1 MGSVDVH
8 VALTDQKVS
17 TKFYLKDDSALDLI
31 ADHIDRLNERLKK
44 RGYSMEAQFLQK
56 QDDRN
61 MMEEILEQGKN
72 ISVLSGYSFDA
83 RA

>member
-1 MGSVDVH
+1 
-8 VALTDQKVS
+8 
-17 TKFYLKDDSALDLI
+17 
-31 ADHIDRLNERLKK
+31 
-44 RGYSMEAQFLQK
+44 MEAQFLQK